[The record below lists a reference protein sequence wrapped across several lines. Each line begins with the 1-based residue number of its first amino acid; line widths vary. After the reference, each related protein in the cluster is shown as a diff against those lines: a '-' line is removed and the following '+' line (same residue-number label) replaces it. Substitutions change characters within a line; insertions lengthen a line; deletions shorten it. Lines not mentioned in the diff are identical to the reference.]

1 MMTYD
6 AIVIGGSFAGLSAAI
21 QLVRARRR
29 VLVVDSGK
37 PRNRFSPASH
47 GFLGQ
52 DGRAPADI
60 LADARRQVLAY
71 PTAAFSAG
79 EVVDGRSAGAAAGFV
94 LTLDSGEQIATR
106 RIVLASGITDTLPDI
121 PGLEERWGRTVLHCP
136 YCHGFEVADRLLGVL
151 SVGTRSVHL
160 GAMLPDWGPSTYFT
174 QGEHEP
180 DPAEA
185 TMLESRGVTVE
196 RSSIVELLGAGS
208 TLEAVRLDDGRT
220 VPLAALFV
228 APQTRPTGDLAERL
242 GCVLTGEPG
251 LRVIEVD
258 GMQQTSVPGV
268 FAAGDVA
275 RAMSNATLSS
285 AAGVM
290 AGVAAYRSLV
300 FDRAG

>member
-29 VLVVDSGK
+29 VLVVDSGT

-71 PTAAFSAG
+71 PTAAFRAG
-79 EVVDGRSAGAAAGFV
+79 EVVDGRSDGAGFV
-94 LTLDSGEQIATR
+94 LTLDSGEQIASR
-106 RIVLASGITDTLPDI
+106 RIVIASGITDTLPDI
-121 PGLEERWGRTVLHCP
+121 TGLAERWGRTVLHCP
-136 YCHGFEVADRLLGVL
+136 YCHGFEVADRPLGVL
-151 SVGTRSVHL
+151 SAGARSVHL
-160 GAMLPDWGPSTYFT
+160 GAMLPDWGPTTYFT

-185 TMLESRGVTVE
+185 AMLDSRGVTVE

-208 TLEAVRLDDGRT
+208 TLEAVRLADGST

-228 APQTRPTGDLAERL
+228 APLTRPTGDLAERL

-290 AGVAAYRSLV
+290 AGVATHRSLV
-300 FDRAG
+300 FDP